1 MLNQLEQNEIIKI
14 LLTERGQKI
23 IIHLKKL
30 YIPNTTQTPDI
41 KFWLFVIP
49 QSNWLQIEPLTSQ
62 VYKDDIVL
70 EACFYTE
77 KKERKN
83 AIHLWKCWVRISKLW
98 LLLTNWKYQIS
109 TSKFPLVSENF
120 KISLIVTL
128 PKKKKTASGNKFPYM
143 WVPSGNGSDGPVS

>member
-77 KKERKN
+77 KKKEKMPFICENVGLESQNYDYYSQTENIR
-83 AIHLWKCWVRISKLW
+83 
-98 LLLTNWKYQIS
+98 
-109 TSKFPLVSENF
+109 LVPQNF
-120 KISLIVTL
+120 
-128 PKKKKTASGNKFPYM
+128 
-143 WVPSGNGSDGPVS
+143 